1 MNKLFLLL
9 SVFFLFSNSYSQ
21 VTRIRGKVIDKST
34 QEPVPFAN
42 VAFVK
47 TTIGTT
53 TDFDGN
59 FFIETRYASD
69 SLTASY
75 VGYKAQKIKIKQR
88 AYQEVLF
95 ELQNNNI
102 ALEEVVVKPGENP
115 AHPILRNIIENRKH
129 NDPERLQAYQYHVYN
144 KMEMDMNNI
153 DESFKKKRAFRQ
165 FQFVFDYI
173 DTSAVTGQTF
183 LPVFII
189 ESLSNFY
196 YQKHPEKKK
205 EEIIANKI
213 SGVENDMI
221 SDFTG
226 QMYLDFNIY
235 KNFVPIMRH
244 DLVSPISRFGLI
256 YYKYYLIDSTFRQGS
271 WCYNISFKPRR
282 KQEPTFTGNFWVS
295 KENWAIESYK
305 ITMAEDMNINFVKH
319 FIAEQTYSKV
329 NDSTWFPKKQELFID
344 FVISDKDY
352 GFFGR
357 KTTNYSNVIIN
368 PEYPEDFFSG
378 QLSQETK
385 LLEGASKFSVEQW
398 DTLRP
403 EKLSKRESDIYKMV
417 DSIKE
422 VPLYKNLVTLINT
435 FITGYWKLNVIE
447 IGPYFTL
454 FSFNPIEGA
463 RFKFG
468 FRTSNKFS
476 NRIRLGG
483 HLAYGI
489 RDNKFKFGAN
499 VNYIF
504 NKNPRRTAGISYK
517 YDYEQLGIS
526 NRAFLSDNIL
536 ASLFARKQND
546 KLTKVSQAKIFYEHE
561 WVQGI
566 SNTLSLTKQLVFPTK
581 NVPFIYIGNKHD
593 TLGNKRLSTTEIK
606 LNTRIAY
613 NEKFILGEFNR
624 MSLGTKY
631 PIVNINF
638 TIGLQGISK
647 NKYPYYKIDVTVE
660 DKIRVNPLGMLKFN
674 ATAGKVFGNTPYP
687 FLQLHE
693 GNQTYAFDDYAFNLM
708 NYYEFVSDQYAS
720 LMLENHFMGF
730 FLNRIP
736 LFRKLK
742 WREVAHF
749 KILAGEITRRET
761 DYIAYPKNLDELK
774 KPYMEAGV
782 GVENIFK
789 FFRVDAIWRL
799 THLNHKNIMPF
810 GIFIKMQVR
819 F

>member
-1 MNKLFLLL
+1 M
-9 SVFFLFSNSYSQ
+9 FSNTYAQ
-21 VTRIRGKVIDKST
+21 VTRIRGKVIDKDSK
-34 QEPVPFAN
+34 EAVPFAN

-59 FFIETRYASD
+59 FFIETRHASD

-75 VGYKAQKIKIKQR
+75 VGYKAQKIKIKKR

-95 ELQNNNI
+95 ELQSDNI
-102 ALEEVVVKPGENP
+102 ALEEVVIKPGENP

-129 NDPERLQAYQYHVYN
+129 NDPERLEAYQYHVYN

-183 LPVFII
+183 LPVFIV

-196 YQKHPEKKK
+196 YQKQPEKKK

-235 KNFVPIMRH
+235 KNYVPIMRH

-256 YYKYYLIDSTFRQGS
+256 YYRYYLIDSTFRQGS

-295 KENWAIESYK
+295 KEDWAIESYK

-319 FIAEQTYSKV
+319 FIAEQTYTKV

-344 FVISDKDY
+344 FVISNKDY

-357 KTTNYSNVIIN
+357 KTTNYSDIIIN
-368 PEYPEDFFSG
+368 PKFPKDFFSG

-385 LLEGASKFSVEQW
+385 LLEGASKFSAAQW

-435 FITGYWKLNVIE
+435 FITGYWKLNMIE
-447 IGPYFTL
+447 VGPYFTL

-476 NRIRLGG
+476 NKIRLGG

-499 VNYIF
+499 ANYVF

-526 NRAFLSDNIL
+526 NRVFLSDNIL

-546 KLTKVSQAKIFYEHE
+546 KLTKVSQAKMFYEHE

-566 SNTLSLTKQLVFPTK
+566 SNTLSFTQQFVFPTE
-581 NVPFIYIGNKHD
+581 NVPFLYINDKYD
-593 TLGNKRLSTTEIK
+593 TLKYKHLSTTEIK
-606 LNTRIAY
+606 LNARIAY

-624 MSLGTKY
+624 LSLGTKY

-638 TIGLQGISK
+638 TVGLQGIFKSK
-647 NKYPYYKIDVTVE
+647 YEYYKIDVSVE

-674 ATAGKVFGNTPYP
+674 ATAGKVFGNIPYP

-749 KILAGEITRRET
+749 KILTGKLTRRESN
-761 DYIAYPKNLDELK
+761 YIAYPQNLDELK

-799 THLNHKNIMPF
+799 THLNHKDIMPF
-810 GIFIKMQVR
+810 GVFIKMQVR

>member
-1 MNKLFLLL
+1 MNRLFLFI
-9 SVFFLFSNSYSQ
+9 SVFCLFSNTYAQ
-21 VTRIRGKVIDKST
+21 VTRIRGKVIDKDT
-34 QEPVPFAN
+34 KEPIPFAN

-53 TDFDGN
+53 SDFDGN

-75 VGYKAQKIKIKQR
+75 VGYKAEKIKIKKR
-88 AYQEVLF
+88 AYQEVLL
-95 ELQNNNI
+95 ELQSDNI
-102 ALEEVVVKPGENP
+102 ALEEVVIKPGENP
-115 AHPILRNIIENRKH
+115 AHPILRNIIKNRKH
-129 NDPERLQAYQYHVYN
+129 NDPERLDAYQYRVYN

-183 LPVFII
+183 LPVFIV

-196 YQKHPEKKK
+196 YKKQPEKKK

-235 KNFVPIMRH
+235 KNYVPIMRH

-256 YYKYYLIDSTFRQGS
+256 YYRYYLIDSTFRQGS

-319 FIAEQTYSKV
+319 FIAEQTYTKV

-357 KTTNYSNVIIN
+357 KTTSYSDIVIN
-368 PEYPEDFFSG
+368 PEYPDDFFSG

-385 LLEGASKFSVEQW
+385 LLEGATKFSVEQW

-435 FITGYWKLNVIE
+435 FITGYWKLNMIE
-447 IGPYFTL
+447 VGPYFTL

-476 NRIRLGG
+476 NKIRLGG

-499 VNYIF
+499 ANYIF

-546 KLTKVSQAKIFYEHE
+546 KLTKISQAKMFYEHE

-566 SNTLSLTKQLVFPTK
+566 SNTLSFTQQFVFPTE
-581 NVPFIYIGNKHD
+581 NVPFLYINDKHD
-593 TLGNKRLSTTEIK
+593 TLKYKHLSTAEIK

-624 MSLGTKY
+624 LSLGTKY

-638 TIGLQGISK
+638 TLGLQGIFKSK
-647 NKYPYYKIDVTVE
+647 YEYYKIDVSVE

-674 ATAGKVFGNTPYP
+674 ATAGKVFGNIPYP

-749 KILAGEITRRET
+749 KILTGKLTRRESN
-761 DYIAYPKNLDELK
+761 YIAYPQNLDELR

-782 GVENIFK
+782 GIENIFK

-810 GIFIKMQVR
+810 GVFIKMQVR